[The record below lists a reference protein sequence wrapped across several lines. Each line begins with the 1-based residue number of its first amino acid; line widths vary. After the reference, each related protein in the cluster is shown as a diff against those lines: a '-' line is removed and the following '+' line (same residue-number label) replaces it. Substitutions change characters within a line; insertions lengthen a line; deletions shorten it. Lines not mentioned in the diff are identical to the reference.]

1 MPRLYNFSAGPCTLP
16 LPVLEE
22 VRDQFVDYHGQGMS
36 IVEMSHRT
44 PPVEEVMD
52 TATGLVRELMG
63 LPENYHVLILAGGAT
78 FQFGMIPLNLL
89 HVLVGQEPK
98 AADYTNSGA
107 WAKKAIADAKAMGGK
122 VNVIFDGKP
131 SHFTTLPDPVEV
143 KISDDAT
150 YLHLTSN
157 ETIGG
162 LQWKAFP
169 DVAVPIVADMS
180 SDFLSREVP
189 IERFGLIYAGAQ
201 KNVAPA
207 GATILI
213 VRDDVLAMCPNTLPG
228 YLNYAGHVEGGSMLN
243 TPPVFQVWMMSLVL
257 KWLKGM
263 GGLSWA
269 SDMAERRSGLIYD
282 AIANGGGGAFYRC
295 PVDERYRSTMN
306 VVFRLPSEDLEK
318 RFVDEAAAA
327 GMDGLK
333 GHRSVGGIRASI
345 YNAMPLEGAEKLAGF
360 MDEFAKAHG

>member
-16 LPVLEE
+16 LEVLEE

-44 PPVEEVMD
+44 PPVEDVMGN
-52 TATGLVRELMG
+52 ATGLVRELMG
-63 LPENYHVLILAGGAT
+63 LPDNYHVLILAGGAT

-89 HVLVGQEPK
+89 HVLAGQEPR

-131 SHFTTLPDPVEV
+131 SNFTTLPDPATV
-143 KISDDAT
+143 KASDDAT

-169 DVAVPIVADMS
+169 EVGASGGSGGSGGVPIIADMS
-180 SDFLSREVP
+180 SDFLSRDVP
-189 IERFGLIYAGAQ
+189 VERFGLIYAGAQ

-213 VRDDVLAMCPNTLPG
+213 VRDTTCWRCARTRCRGTSTTPG
-228 YLNYAGHVEGGSMLN
+228 TSRAG
-243 TPPVFQVWMMSLVL
+243 
-257 KWLKGM
+257 
-263 GGLSWA
+263 
-269 SDMAERRSGLIYD
+269 
-282 AIANGGGGAFYRC
+282 RC
-295 PVDERYRSTMN
+295 
-306 VVFRLPSEDLEK
+306 
-318 RFVDEAAAA
+318 
-327 GMDGLK
+327 
-333 GHRSVGGIRASI
+333 
-345 YNAMPLEGAEKLAGF
+345 
-360 MDEFAKAHG
+360 